1 MGFKKKFVNLVSVLL
16 IGLLLNH
23 CAVYR
28 EVAVPQDQSFS
39 YEGRALKLIWEDSDI
54 QDMYMVETSMVD
66 NKLIGLV
73 ISGRFYTPPAKSQK
87 VDIYIDPSIVPP
99 DSLPTQFSFPVSA
112 IKKIEL
118 FELDV
123 EESVG
128 ITVLNTGFA
137 VVMVFAVI
145 FAIILLTKES
155 CPFIYV
161 HDGESYQFTG
171 EIYSG
176 AIYPHLERDDFLPL
190 PQLKHPEDE
199 YHLKMTN
206 EVREIQ
212 YTNLTELLVID
223 HPDDTDV
230 LVDKY
235 GTCYTLKDLQTPKT
249 AISSNRQNIL
259 PQIVKRDSQKYLGD
273 SFEDPD
279 PTMDS
284 IVLSFDN
291 TQKMDSA
298 KLVVR
303 AKNSF
308 WLDYVFAQF
317 FELFGDNY
325 DKWLEKQKNL
335 KEGKQKNWSLEQG
348 IPLSVYLEKNGDWQF
363 IDYYNVV
370 GPIIE
375 KDIVL
380 SLDISDIDSEEIKI
394 KLEFGFLFWEIDFV
408 GMDFSPQQPVE
419 QNVVSLTSAV
429 DHNGLDV
436 TELLV
441 QSDDNYF
448 IMPAIGD
455 QVILKFAVPKKVM
468 NDQNRSIFLHS
479 RGHYEVIRNPEGR
492 ADVSYLRSFRHP
504 GKFSQFSKEIY
515 LELERKIKNQVW

>member
-1 MGFKKKFVNLVSVLL
+1 MNFKKKFVNLVSVLL

-23 CAVYR
+23 CAVYK
-28 EVAVPQDQSFS
+28 EVEIPHDQSFS
-39 YEGRALKLIWEDSDI
+39 YEGRTLKLIWEDQDI
-54 QDMYMVETSMVD
+54 QDMYMVETFMED
-66 NKLIGLV
+66 NKLTGLV
-73 ISGRFYTPPAKSQK
+73 LLGRFYEPSTKSQR
-87 VDIYIDPSIVPP
+87 VNIYIDPSIVPP
-99 DSLPTQFSFPVSA
+99 DLFPVQFSFPVSA
-112 IKKIEL
+112 VYKIEIS
-118 FELDV
+118 EVDI
-123 EESVG
+123 VG
-128 ITVLNTGFA
+128 SFMMIILGTVL
-137 VVMVFAVI
+137 VFAVLLLLI
-145 FAIILLTKES
+145 VLTKES

-161 HDGESYQFTG
+161 HDGESYQFSG

-190 PQLKHPEDE
+190 PQLKSLEAE
-199 YHLKMTN
+199 YHLKMAN

-249 AISSNRQNIL
+249 AISSNQQNIL

-273 SFEDPD
+273 SFGDPEL
-279 PTMDS
+279 TKDS
-284 IVLSFDN
+284 VVLSFDN
-291 TQKMDSA
+291 PEKSDSA

-317 FELFGDNY
+317 FNLFGDNY

-348 IPLSVYLEKNGDWQF
+348 IPLSVYLEKNGEWQF

-370 GPIIE
+370 GPVAE

-394 KLEFGFLFWEIDFV
+394 KLEFGFLFWEIDYV
-408 GMDFSPQQPVE
+408 GLDFSLQQPVK
-419 QNVVSLTSAV
+419 QNTISLTSAV
-429 DHNGLDV
+429 DHDGLDV
-436 TELLV
+436 TDLLI
-441 QSDDNYF
+441 QSDDSYF
-448 IMPAIGD
+448 VMPAIGD
-455 QVILKFAVPKKVM
+455 HAILKYAVPEVV
-468 NDQNRSIFLHS
+468 NDQKRSIFLHS

-492 ADVSYLRSFRHP
+492 ADISYLRSFRDP
-504 GKFSQFSKEIY
+504 GKFSQFSKEKF
-515 LELERKIKNQVW
+515 LELKQKVESYTR

>member
-176 AIYPHLERDDFLPL
+176 AIYPHL
-190 PQLKHPEDE
+190 
-199 YHLKMTN
+199 
-206 EVREIQ
+206 
-212 YTNLTELLVID
+212 
-223 HPDDTDV
+223 
-230 LVDKY
+230 
-235 GTCYTLKDLQTPKT
+235 
-249 AISSNRQNIL
+249 
-259 PQIVKRDSQKYLGD
+259 
-273 SFEDPD
+273 
-279 PTMDS
+279 
-284 IVLSFDN
+284 
-291 TQKMDSA
+291 
-298 KLVVR
+298 
-303 AKNSF
+303 
-308 WLDYVFAQF
+308 
-317 FELFGDNY
+317 
-325 DKWLEKQKNL
+325 
-335 KEGKQKNWSLEQG
+335 
-348 IPLSVYLEKNGDWQF
+348 
-363 IDYYNVV
+363 
-370 GPIIE
+370 
-375 KDIVL
+375 
-380 SLDISDIDSEEIKI
+380 
-394 KLEFGFLFWEIDFV
+394 
-408 GMDFSPQQPVE
+408 
-419 QNVVSLTSAV
+419 
-429 DHNGLDV
+429 
-436 TELLV
+436 
-441 QSDDNYF
+441 
-448 IMPAIGD
+448 
-455 QVILKFAVPKKVM
+455 
-468 NDQNRSIFLHS
+468 
-479 RGHYEVIRNPEGR
+479 
-492 ADVSYLRSFRHP
+492 
-504 GKFSQFSKEIY
+504 
-515 LELERKIKNQVW
+515 

>member
-1 MGFKKKFVNLVSVLL
+1 MSFKKNLNRLLSVLL

-23 CAVYR
+23 CAVYKK
-28 EVAVPQDQSFS
+28 VAIPQDQSFS
-39 YEGRALKLIWEDSDI
+39 YEGRTIKLIWSHLPV
-54 QDMYMVETSMVD
+54 QDMYMFDTSLEEGQLKGFV
-66 NKLIGLV
+66 N
-73 ISGRFYTPPAKSQK
+73 SGQFYKPELKSQRIN
-87 VDIYIDPSIVPP
+87 IYLDYTIAAPP
-99 DSLPTQFSFPVSA
+99 DSLPTQFSFPLSA
-112 IKKIEL
+112 VYKIEISE
-118 FELDV
+118 FD
-123 EESVG
+123 SVG
-128 ITVLNTGFA
+128 SFMITILGA
-137 VVMVFAVI
+137 VS
-145 FAIILLTKES
+145 IIALIVALTKES

-161 HDGESYQFTG
+161 HDGESYQLTG

-190 PQLKHPEDE
+190 PQLKHPKDE

-212 YTNLTELLVID
+212 YTNLTELLLID
-223 HPDDTDV
+223 HPNDTDV

-249 AISSNRQNIL
+249 AISPNRQNVL
-259 PQIVKRDSQKYLGD
+259 PQIVKRDSMKYLGD

-279 PTMDS
+279 PTLDS
-284 IVLSFDN
+284 VVMSFDN
-291 TQKMDSA
+291 PNRSDSA

-317 FELFGDNY
+317 FNLFGDNY
-325 DKWLEKQKNL
+325 DEWMEKQKIL

-348 IPLSVYLEKNGDWQF
+348 IPLSVYLEKNGEWQF

-380 SLDISDIDSEEIKI
+380 SLDISDIDSEEIRI
-394 KLEFGFLFWEIDFV
+394 KLEFGFLFWEIDYV
-408 GMDFSPQQPVE
+408 GLDFSPQQPVE

-436 TELLV
+436 TELLS
-441 QSDDNYF
+441 QSDDDYF

-455 QVILKFAVPKKVM
+455 QAILKFAVPQKVM

-492 ADVSYLRSFRHP
+492 ADVSYLRSFRDP

-515 LELERKIKNQVW
+515 LELERKIKNQD